1 MFERQS
7 DPAIDSVLVRAPV
20 RTDQKNSFHRTFRK
34 VARADVWAPER
45 RERGL
50 GAKADHQFLL
60 AHAATHITGDHNGET
75 AEHRLLGH
83 VWAGGKRPPYP
94 GGEGFAVGHSPTT
107 GACSSR
113 AFSRSAAKLRPHGP
127 TRSRLK
133 CRPPSGAGNERGR
146 RG

>member
-60 AHAATHITGDHNGET
+60 AHAAAHIARDHKGEA
-75 AEHRLLGH
+75 AEHRFLSH
-83 VWAGGKRPPYP
+83 V
-94 GGEGFAVGHSPTT
+94 
-107 GACSSR
+107 
-113 AFSRSAAKLRPHGP
+113 
-127 TRSRLK
+127 
-133 CRPPSGAGNERGR
+133 
-146 RG
+146 